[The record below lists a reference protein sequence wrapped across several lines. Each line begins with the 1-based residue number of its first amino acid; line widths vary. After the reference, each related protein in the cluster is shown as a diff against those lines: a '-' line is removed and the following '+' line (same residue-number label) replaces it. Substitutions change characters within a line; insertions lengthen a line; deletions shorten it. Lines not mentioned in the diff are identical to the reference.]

1 MDSTRLMGRQ
11 DVSVHQC
18 LVWLIFDKITLDICS
33 SARRIFDGVVVAT
46 PFKNGLRLENSTKQV
61 YKQTSEFG

>member
-33 SARRIFDGVVVAT
+33 SARRIFDGAAVTT
-46 PFKNGLRLENSTKQV
+46 PFNRLRLENSTKLV
-61 YKQTSEFG
+61 CKQTNKFG